1 MRAAGRARAPEAE
14 IGRGEVES
22 SRSDSGSNGQCVAI
36 AVLGGE
42 VAVGDTKTPVADS
55 YAHLR
60 VSAADLGGL
69 LSGIK
74 SGDIA

>member
-1 MRAAGRARAPEAE
+1 MSSMSDRELNPWTCERFRK
-14 IGRGEVES
+14 S
-22 SRSDSGSNGQCVAI
+22 SRSDSTGNGQCVAV
-36 AVLGGE
+36 AVHGDE
-42 VAVGDTKTPVADS
+42 VAVGDTKTPVADT

-69 LSGIK
+69 LAAVK

>member
-1 MRAAGRARAPEAE
+1 MSHGAGTAGRWSRDLF
-14 IGRGEVES
+14 RKS
-22 SRSDSGSNGQCVAI
+22 SRSNGSGNGNCVAI

-42 VAVGDTKTPVADS
+42 VAVGDTKSPLADT

-69 LSGIK
+69 LAAVK
-74 SGDIA
+74 SGETA